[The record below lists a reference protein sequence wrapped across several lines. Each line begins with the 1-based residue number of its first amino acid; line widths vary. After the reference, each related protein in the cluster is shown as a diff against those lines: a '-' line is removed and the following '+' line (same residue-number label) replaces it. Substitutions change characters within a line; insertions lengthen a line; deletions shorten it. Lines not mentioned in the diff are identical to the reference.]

1 VYHSIRVL
9 HAHRDNPK
17 LMAPANLDMIK
28 AHSISGFG
36 LIAGYAV
43 AGLLNRANAFQL
55 LFILGLLVVA
65 YAPVAWTL
73 LSTRKR
79 A

>member
-1 VYHSIRVL
+1 VL
-9 HAHRDNPK
+9 QAHKDDPR

-28 AHSISGFG
+28 AHSVTCFG

-43 AGLLNRANAFQL
+43 AGLLNKANPFQL
-55 LFILGLLVVA
+55 LFILELLAVA

-73 LSTRKR
+73 ISARKR